1 MPSVIPNSVPPDYGL
16 RIKEAREIAGLTQ
29 AQLANLIGVSYASV
43 NRWENGQSR
52 PNNLAWQRI
61 ITLELSPQEYSIE
74 EPTPVPNVGA
84 YPNLDFAA
92 SPEVVSAIA
101 EAHRLAYGHLFN
113 PTFASETSLI
123 DPLPHQRLAVYERM
137 LQQSP
142 LRYLLADDAGAG
154 KTIMTGLYVREMLAR
169 RLIRRVLIVPPAGLV
184 GNWEREMRT
193 LFRLQFRVVT
203 GFDARTANPF
213 ETQES
218 DLVIVSMDTL
228 AGERMFA
235 HLADTATEPYDLVV
249 FDEAHK
255 LSAERQHDFRVRKTE
270 RYRLAEAIAGAG
282 ADGAQWALP
291 WSAQHLLLLTA
302 TPHMG
307 KDFPYYYLWRLLLPE
322 TLPTYEAFEQ
332 FPTESRRR
340 HFIRRTKEELVRFDG
355 SALFPTRQCDTLS
368 YALTQGV
375 GSEQELYDATTDYIR
390 SYYNRARMLNRSAA
404 RLAMSVFQRR
414 LASSTYA
421 LMRSFERR
429 VAKLEDMVERI
440 RDGRLTEE
448 ELARQQQRL
457 QGIDDTFE
465 TTTADEQAG
474 GKDDSDRLEEF
485 EEQALGGVVAHS
497 LAELEVERIKVNSL
511 LDKARSL
518 YESREESKFEKLRE
532 VLEGPEYVGAK
543 LIIFTEHRDTA
554 DFLVHRLEG
563 LGFTGQIAT
572 MHGGMPYQER
582 ERQVEFFRRPAAE
595 QGASYLVATDAAGEG
610 INLQFC
616 WLMVNYDIPWNPA
629 RLEQRMGRI
638 HRYGQAHDPVVV
650 VNLVAGATRE
660 GRVLKTLLDKL
671 EVIRRQL
678 QSDKVFDVV
687 GQLFEGVSI
696 KDYIEQT
703 LTDEESSQAL
713 SRLEGTLTEGQVRA
727 IQEKERSLFGPGG
740 DVARELDRL
749 KDSVDQEVYRRLLP
763 GYVRSFVEKSVS
775 LLDLRI
781 DGDLDST
788 FRLVPTERRALDPLL
803 PALESRQQ
811 GERGRLTVYRPDR
824 AADAIWMHP
833 GEEVFDRL
841 SASVVGRFGNE
852 GLRGSVFIDPYAT
865 QPYLFH
871 IALVSVVGSLEHPVA
886 SEAPSLSQSSEVAA
900 SEFRLLESK
909 LVGLRQNGDGSVE
922 EAPVEH
928 LLLLKGAADFA
939 PGSEPLALAARTMT
953 QEAHGFAQDV
963 AGGMAQTHRQRLINS
978 LDERL
983 GFMARGFD
991 YQAAEL
997 AAARTRLNARVQAG
1011 DHRVAGELDRVKQRQ
1026 RGLSAARANRLDG
1039 IRAEPDSIRPGE
1051 VEFLVHA
1058 LVVPSQDPEEMEQ
1071 YEADVEAIAVQVAT
1085 AYEESYNAHVTDV
1098 SRPELSRRAG
1108 LTNWPGF
1115 DLLSRRP
1122 PTGDGSREEL
1132 AIEVKGRRGHGS
1144 IELQDNEW
1152 ANACNL
1158 RGKYWLYVVFDCAT
1172 PLPRLVRVRDPFGRL
1187 LAKTRDATTI
1197 TITESQILESA
1208 E

>member
-1 MPSVIPNSVPPDYGL
+1 MNPEVLAKVPVMSSAMRRSVPPDYGK
-16 RIKEAREIAGLTQ
+16 RIREAREIAGLTQ
-29 AQLANLIGVSYASV
+29 TQLAKLIGVSYASV

-61 ITLELSPQEYSIE
+61 MDLELSIQEDSIE
-74 EPTPVPNVGA
+74 ESDPSANYGSSA
-84 YPNLDFAA
+84 ILDFSA

-113 PTFASETSLI
+113 PAFASETSLI
-123 DPLPHQRLAVYERM
+123 DPLPHQRLAVYEHL

-142 LRYLLADDAGAG
+142 LRFLVADDAGAG

-203 GFDARTANPF
+203 GPDARTANPF
-213 ETQES
+213 AGPES
-218 DLVIVSMDTL
+218 DLVIVSVDTL

-235 HLADTATEPYDLVV
+235 HLADTATEQYDLVV

-255 LSAERQHDFRVRKTE
+255 LSADRQPDFRVRKTE

-282 ADGAQWALP
+282 ADGTRWAFP

-307 KDFPYYYLWRLLLPE
+307 KDHPYYYLWRLLLPE

-332 FPTESRRR
+332 FPAESRKR
-340 HFIRRTKEELVRFDG
+340 HFIRRTKEELVYFDG
-355 SALFPTRQCDTLS
+355 SPIYPARECDTLS
-368 YALTQGV
+368 YELTQGA
-375 GSEQELYDATTDYIR
+375 GSEQELYDATTDYMR
-390 SYYNRARMLNRSAA
+390 GYYNRARVLNRSAA

-429 VAKLEDMVERI
+429 FEKLEDMIDRI

-457 QGIDDTFE
+457 QGIEDTFE
-465 TTTADEQAG
+465 TTTADEQTSG
-474 GKDDSDRLEEF
+474 EDDSDRLEEF

-497 LAELEVERIKVNSL
+497 LAELEVERIKVSSL
-511 LDKARSL
+511 LDQARNL
-518 YESREESKFEKLRE
+518 FESREESKFEKLRE
-532 VLEGPEYVGAK
+532 VLEAPEYAGAK

-563 LGFTGQIAT
+563 LGFTGQVAT
-572 MHGGMPYQER
+572 IHGGMPYQER
-582 ERQVEFFRRPAAE
+582 ERQVEFFRKPEAE
-595 QGASYLVATDAAGEG
+595 QGARYLVATDAAGEG

-616 WLMVNYDIPWNPA
+616 WFMANYDIPWNPA

-638 HRYGQAHDPVVV
+638 HRYGQVHDPVVV

-671 EVIRRQL
+671 EAIRRQL

-687 GQLFEGVSI
+687 GRLFEGVSI
-696 KDYIEQT
+696 KDYIEQA

-727 IQEKERSLFGPGG
+727 IQDKERSLFGPGG
-740 DVARELDRL
+740 DVVRELDRL
-749 KDSVDQEVYRRLLP
+749 NDSVDYEVYRRLLP
-763 GYVRSFVEKSVS
+763 GYVRGFVDKSAS

-788 FRLVPTERRALDPLL
+788 FRLVPMERRALDSLL
-803 PALESRQQ
+803 PTLESRQQ
-811 GERGRLTVYRPDR
+811 GEIGQLTVYRPDR
-824 AADAIWMHP
+824 AADVVWMHP
-833 GEEVFDRL
+833 GEEVFDQL
-841 SASVVGRFGNE
+841 SATVVGRFGDE

-871 IALVSVVGSLEHPVA
+871 IALVSVAQAPDGPSTSGANSLLQTPE
-886 SEAPSLSQSSEVAA
+886 SSMRGA
-900 SEFRLLESK
+900 RLLDSR
-909 LVGLRQNGDGSVE
+909 LIGLRQNGDGTVE

-928 LLLLKGAADFA
+928 LLLLRGAADFA
-939 PGSEPLALAARTMT
+939 PGSEPLAGTARAMV
-953 QEAHGFAQDV
+953 QEAENV
-963 AGGMAQTHRQRLINS
+963 RQR
-978 LDERL
+978 
-983 GFMARGFD
+983 
-991 YQAAEL
+991 Y
-997 AAARTRLNARVQAG
+997 
-1011 DHRVAGELDRVKQRQ
+1011 
-1026 RGLSAARANRLDG
+1026 
-1039 IRAEPDSIRPGE
+1039 
-1051 VEFLVHA
+1051 
-1058 LVVPSQDPEEMEQ
+1058 
-1071 YEADVEAIAVQVAT
+1071 
-1085 AYEESYNAHVTDV
+1085 
-1098 SRPELSRRAG
+1098 SR
-1108 LTNWPGF
+1108 
-1115 DLLSRRP
+1115 
-1122 PTGDGSREEL
+1122 
-1132 AIEVKGRRGHGS
+1132 
-1144 IELQDNEW
+1144 
-1152 ANACNL
+1152 
-1158 RGKYWLYVVFDCAT
+1158 
-1172 PLPRLVRVRDPFGRL
+1172 
-1187 LAKTRDATTI
+1187 
-1197 TITESQILESA
+1197 
-1208 E
+1208 